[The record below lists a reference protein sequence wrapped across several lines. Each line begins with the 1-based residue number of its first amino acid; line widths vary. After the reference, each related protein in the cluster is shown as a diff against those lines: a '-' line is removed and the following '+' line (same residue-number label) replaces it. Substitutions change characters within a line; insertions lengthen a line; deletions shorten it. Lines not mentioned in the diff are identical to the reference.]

1 MNPSRDFF
9 QKKLDEFQ
17 KVDLA
22 GRWNKINKEVVPSLS
37 HIYKGSQQLVINFG
51 LIRIMRYFQSVIVRL
66 EELKHLPSDIS
77 IAQINDD
84 ILEISLNPES
94 PSLHFFLVKIVSD
107 LQMVI
112 EAIKELKKKSKSIMF
127 QKQIETLQ
135 KLKKEI
141 SLFIHTLIQSLEY
154 FLSFRAEPVENGYY
168 TNAIVGREAEFN
180 QNFIGNLPTATRL
193 NLPTNRN
200 APLGRHP
207 SVLARRSKK
216 IKPPRRTHSR
226 ATSRANRS
234 NRPVQGS
241 RI

>member
-1 MNPSRDFF
+1 
-9 QKKLDEFQ
+9 
-17 KVDLA
+17 
-22 GRWNKINKEVVPSLS
+22 
-37 HIYKGSQQLVINFG
+37 
-51 LIRIMRYFQSVIVRL
+51 MRYFQSVLVRL
-66 EELKHLPSDIS
+66 EELKHLPSDLS

-127 QKQIETLQ
+127 QKQIEALQ

-141 SLFIHTLIQSLEY
+141 RLFIHTLIQSLEY
-154 FLSFRAEPVENGYY
+154 FLSFRAEPVENEYY
-168 TNAIVGREAEFN
+168 PNAIVGREAEFN

-193 NLPTNRN
+193 NITTNRN

-216 IKPPRRTHSR
+216 IKPPRRTHSSASSR
-226 ATSRANRS
+226 ATSRASSRANSRASSRANSRPSSRANRS